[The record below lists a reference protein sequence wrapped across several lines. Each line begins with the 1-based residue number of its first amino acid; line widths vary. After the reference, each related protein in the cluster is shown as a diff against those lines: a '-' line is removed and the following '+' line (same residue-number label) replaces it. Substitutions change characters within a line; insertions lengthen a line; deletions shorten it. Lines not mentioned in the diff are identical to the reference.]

1 MKKVFF
7 LTIALL
13 MGTIA
18 AMAQPKPGLY
28 KQTKYQSA
36 EGQEMEVTNDVY
48 LMVKDGKTYE
58 KGFESNAR

>member
-1 MKKVFF
+1 
-7 LTIALL
+7 

-36 EGQEMEVTNDVY
+36 DGQEMETTNDTY
-48 LMVKDGKTYE
+48 LMIKDGKPMKYRHTIRRGLE
-58 KGFESNAR
+58 ERMLWKRR